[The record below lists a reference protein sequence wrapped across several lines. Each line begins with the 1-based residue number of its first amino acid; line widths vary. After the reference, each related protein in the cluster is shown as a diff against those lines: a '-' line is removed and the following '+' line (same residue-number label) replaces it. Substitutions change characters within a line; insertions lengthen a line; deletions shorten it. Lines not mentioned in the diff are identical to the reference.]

1 MCPGADSYDDLFKVI
16 RRLALP
22 YDASEQQYLRMVFNV
37 LSGNI
42 DDHSKNFS
50 FCMDERGEWTLSSAY
65 DITYSIDHSAPAY
78 MNRHS
83 LLVNGK
89 DSDISLKDVLEVG
102 KRNDIRNARE
112 LIGQVKEALAGFDT
126 MASGLGIDTEV
137 IAMVKKEINSRIL
150 NLY

>member
-1 MCPGADSYDDLFKVI
+1 
-16 RRLALP
+16 
-22 YDASEQQYLRMVFNV
+22 
-37 LSGNI
+37 
-42 DDHSKNFS
+42 
-50 FCMDERGEWTLSSAY
+50 
-65 DITYSIDHSAPAY
+65 

-137 IAMVKKEINSRIL
+137 IAMVKKEIDSRIL